1 MSQQINLYN
10 PALAP
15 KVELFS
21 GQFVLLG
28 LAVIFGLSVLG
39 WALVAYDLSRMVVR
53 ERAQAAQLLK
63 VQGEVTSLAQ
73 QVAARKPSA
82 QLETEL
88 ANLDASLGARNAV
101 MIMLDSGALGDTRG
115 VSAYFRAFANQST
128 QGLWLTGFSI
138 VGAGNDIEIQGRA
151 LDADLVPAYLRKL
164 RREDLLRGHG
174 FESVTV
180 FRPPE
185 PSAQGHNN
193 STPRF
198 MEFRL
203 STAQGK
209 EAAGLRETDRAGRVR

>member
-21 GQFVLLG
+21 GQSVLLG
-28 LAVIFGLSVLG
+28 LAVIFGLSALA
-39 WALVAYDLSRMVVR
+39 WALVAHDLSRIAAR
-53 ERAQAAQLLK
+53 EQVQAAQLLK

-88 ANLDASLGARNAV
+88 ANLDALLGARNAV
-101 MIMLDSGALGDTRG
+101 MTILNSGALGDTRG
-115 VSAYFRAFANQST
+115 VSAYFRALANQST

-180 FRPPE
+180 LQPPE
-185 PSAQGHNN
+185 PSAEGHGNA
-193 STPRF
+193 TRRF
-198 MEFRL
+198 LEFRL
-203 STAQGK
+203 STAQDN
-209 EAAGLRETDRAGRVR
+209 EAVGLRETVRLGTAR